1 MPPSN
6 PNNNVP
12 YQFDHD
18 SSTLASKLRN
28 HQISSATNSSAATV
42 ATAIMLQQQLFM
54 SRSAN
59 AEVEESGLIQMPLS
73 LGASDDVVD
82 GSSSFKSPNTVEREI
97 LGSNPS
103 LSRSSTT
110 KS

>member
-1 MPPSN
+1 
-6 PNNNVP
+6 
-12 YQFDHD
+12 
-18 SSTLASKLRN
+18 
-28 HQISSATNSSAATV
+28 
-42 ATAIMLQQQLFM
+42 M
-54 SRSAN
+54 SRDAGVG
-59 AEVEESGLIQMPLS
+59 AGESGLIQMSLS

-110 KS
+110 RIKMVLGYSVIDFTICILCCQPCLLCWMLLLSLQQSEPKQVLIAT